1 VLSPVTG
8 LFCHRHS
15 REVCPGAWR
24 QRRGARTTR
33 FRSSALA
40 GIRRPP
46 TSRPPHPTA
55 TFVTCATPLL
65 SGGTRRLKSLICPT
79 TEAEY
84 FFARGWTD
92 FWWFA
97 RRVTWSQAVRPD
109 LTCATGASA
118 RS

>member
-40 GIRRPP
+40 GVRRPP
-46 TSRPPHPTA
+46 IPASTA
-55 TFVTCATPLL
+55 SHRNVRDVRNAPL
-65 SGGTRRLKSLICPT
+65 I
-79 TEAEY
+79 
-84 FFARGWTD
+84 GWD
-92 FWWFA
+92 GANWNHWFA
-97 RRVTWSQAVRPD
+97 RRRKRNIFAR
-109 LTCATGASA
+109 GAWH
-118 RS
+118 